1 MDNEKNEELVEN
13 FEQARRELKQSACTD
28 SKAVHRFEVQYG
40 AAYQALVK
48 AGLKPK
54 LRLKYRPLY

>member
-1 MDNEKNEELVEN
+1 MDERIEQLEEA
-13 FEQARRELKQSACTD
+13 FAKAHKDLKQYACED
-28 SKAVHRFEVQYG
+28 AKAVHRYEIIYG
-40 AAYQALVK
+40 TAYQKLVK